1 MDRFL
6 YFLESIMCY
15 LHILTAVLI
24 IAKAALAFKNRGGS
38 FPAVVTSFFRIY
50 SRSDFYM
57 SSNQGRKQYMAINNA
72 INYYIY
78 AWIFLSIIFF
88 VAFHRFC

>member
-6 YFLESIMCY
+6 YFLESIICY
-15 LHILTAVLI
+15 LHIITALLI
-24 IAKAALAFKNRGGS
+24 ILKAVMAFKNRGGS

-50 SRSDFYM
+50 SKSDFYM
-57 SSNQGRKQYMAINNA
+57 SSNQGRRQYMIINNT

-78 AWIFLSIIFF
+78 TWVFLSIIFF
-88 VAFHRFC
+88 VAFRRFC